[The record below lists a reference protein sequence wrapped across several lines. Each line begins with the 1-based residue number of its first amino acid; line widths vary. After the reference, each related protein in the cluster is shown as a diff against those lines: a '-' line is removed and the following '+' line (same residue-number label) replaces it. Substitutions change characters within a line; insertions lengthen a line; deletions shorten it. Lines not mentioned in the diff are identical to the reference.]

1 MLADFAPRAKPRSP
15 HVPQSPHFTAPHQ
28 QYPNSQRDHVR
39 KQESVEAL
47 RSRSATPSSSREH
60 RRDRS
65 PPTNTRSTS
74 RNERYREDVLR
85 SRPVTNGNRAHG
97 YSPETAPPNIQI
109 PPRPSVD
116 SFDRRPT
123 LGERSASAAS
133 GRYRAGSRPPP
144 PLGYFDNHNLA
155 AGQSQTPGASPRPS
169 PMTPYSAAST
179 TSPYDMSPALPIQQ
193 NSEIQTNHPYAPR
206 KRSVNK
212 GMISEPTF
220 LSSTS
225 TVSLGLRP
233 EMGSNPESPPI
244 PIMNPRRRRP
254 TVTQTQIG
262 PIGAPMPMDMQP
274 MMPRSATDERS
285 HFSDDGDKK
294 QPRQRQRL
302 RKSSS
307 EGGNL
312 NARARQHAMQA
323 PSPAL
328 PSFPRQPRMD
338 GGMI

>member
-1 MLADFAPRAKPRSP
+1 MLADFAPRSKARSP
-15 HVPQSPHFTAPHQ
+15 HVPQSPHFP
-28 QYPNSQRDHVR
+28 QYPGSNQRDVR

-47 RSRSATPSSSREH
+47 RSRSATPSSSRDH

-65 PPTNTRSTS
+65 PNSRSAS
-74 RNERYREDVLR
+74 RNEKHREDVTR
-85 SRPVTNGNRAHG
+85 HRAGTNGTRVG
-97 YSPETAPPNIQI
+97 LPSEVAPPNISI

-116 SFDRRPT
+116 TIERPPY
-123 LGERSASAAS
+123 ERSASAAS

-144 PLGYFDNHNLA
+144 PLGYFDNHNLV
-155 AGQSQTPGASPRPS
+155 AGTPGPSPRPS
-169 PMTPYSAAST
+169 PMTPYSAST
-179 TSPYDMSPALPIQQ
+179 ASPYDMSPALPIQQ
-193 NSEIQTNHPYAPR
+193 TSELPTYPYGR

-225 TVSLGLRP
+225 TVSLAPRP
-233 EMGSNPESPPI
+233 ETGSNPESPPI

-262 PIGAPMPMDMQP
+262 PPIPEMHS
-274 MMPRSATDERS
+274 MMPRSATEERS

-312 NARARQHAMQA
+312 SARARQHAMQT

-328 PSFPRQPRMD
+328 PSFPRQPRMN
-338 GGMI
+338 GGMF